1 MNRVAVI
8 VGNPAYVAEAALDVD
23 EVDPDYL
30 PPLVSGDAPIVTAP
44 AQEDG
49 DVAEDNVEDEIEDED
64 TEVLVRTMQEVVDK
78 LAELNQELESMM
90 SSAPE
95 DTNTQEPLLDP
106 NINVWDTRKAW
117 EQEFDL
123 YPEASREEV
132 CSRIYVQVGKL
143 LHKMQE
149 RVDQQ
154 TWNRDDK
161 DVTDGLANIIVMHF
175 RLGRLTEKALRDQA
189 NGPNM

>member
-1 MNRVAVI
+1 MI
-8 VGNPAYVAEAALDVD
+8 VSNPVYVAEAALDVVH
-23 EVDPDYL
+23 VDPDDL
-30 PPLVSGDAPIVTAP
+30 APLVSGDAPIVTAP
-44 AQEDG
+44 ASEDG

-95 DTNTQEPLLDP
+95 DTNTQEPLVDP

-117 EQEFDL
+117 EQEFNL
-123 YPEASREEV
+123 YPGASREEV
-132 CSRIYVQVGKL
+132 CSRLYVQVGKL
-143 LHKMQE
+143 LHKIQE
-149 RVDQQ
+149 RVDWQ

-161 DVTDGLANIIVMHF
+161 YVTDGLANIIFMYF
-175 RLGRLTEKALRDQA
+175 RLGRLTEKALRDQS

>member
-8 VGNPAYVAEAALDVD
+8 VSNPVYVAEAALDVVH
-23 EVDPDYL
+23 VDPDDL
-30 PPLVSGDAPIVTAP
+30 APLVSGDAPIVTAP
-44 AQEDG
+44 ASEDG
-49 DVAEDNVEDEIEDED
+49 DVAEDNVEDKIEDED

-78 LAELNQELESMM
+78 LAELNQELRSMM

-95 DTNTQEPLLDP
+95 DTNTQEPLVDP

-117 EQEFDL
+117 EQEFNL
-123 YPEASREEV
+123 YPGASREEV
-132 CSRIYVQVGKL
+132 CSRLYVQVGKL
-143 LHKMQE
+143 LHKIQE
-149 RVDQQ
+149 RVDWQ

-161 DVTDGLANIIVMHF
+161 YVTDGLANIIFMYF
-175 RLGRLTEKALRDQA
+175 RLGRLTEKALRDQS